1 MATTTTTTQTS
12 TSSLSILADYEL
24 HHSGSEVPQL
34 PERVPVSHAAQP
46 ASWPSNYRRIPAYR
60 PVDREL
66 DQSER
71 PAGSNPAEFVFIQV
85 MLHGVWLNA
94 SVARLWRFTGGRI
107 NDRIFRYD
115 IGGEF

>member
-12 TSSLSILADYEL
+12 THSLSILADYEL
-24 HHSGSEVPQL
+24 HHSGSEEPQL
-34 PERVPVSHAAQP
+34 SERGPVSQP
-46 ASWPSNYRRIPAYR
+46 AQLANWPSNYRRLPAYR
-60 PVDREL
+60 PVNHEL

-71 PAGSNPAEFVFIQV
+71 PAGSNLGEFVFIQV

-94 SVARLWRFTGGRI
+94 SVARLWRHTGGRI
-107 NDRIFRYD
+107 NNQIFRYD

>member
-1 MATTTTTTQTS
+1 MATTATTTQTN
-12 TSSLSILADYEL
+12 TNSLSILADYEL
-24 HHSGSEVPQL
+24 HHSGSEEPQL
-34 PERVPVSHAAQP
+34 SQRAPISQVAQP
-46 ASWPSNYRRIPAYR
+46 ANWPSNYRRVPAYR
-60 PVDREL
+60 PANHEL
-66 DQSER
+66 DRSER

-94 SVARLWRFTGGRI
+94 SVARLWRLTGGRI